1 MDPDIDEV
9 ATALGESLID
19 QILENKP
26 IEDIKASLDAGA
38 PVWYQNLTE
47 GISPLHAAAYVQNAD
62 LVKLLIEKGAVWN
75 AGSFPMRSLDV
86 IFMVCSR
93 LSEKHS
99 RGHRPFLQ

>member
-86 IFMVCSR
+86 IFHG
-93 LSEKHS
+93 L
-99 RGHRPFLQ
+99 